1 MDGTLVGCY
10 KLIPCPHCGKE
21 YSSNKFPHHVRICV
35 DAPGTRD
42 AIAAALE
49 SDTPGVGILEAEYRL
64 ISRGLGIPA
73 RSTLT
78 RRYGTWGAVL
88 AAFGLR
94 YPQRNA
100 PRTYTATTVTPRAT
114 LAQKE
119 ALAIADVAQLEAD
132 ARRTLAAEYDA
143 AHTLH
148 GYRVHDAPGL
158 RVNGRPCVRVE
169 LR

>member
-21 YSSNKFPHHVRICV
+21 YSSNKYPHHVKMCV
-35 DAPGTRD
+35 DAPSTRE

-78 RRYGTWGAVL
+78 RRYGMWADVL

-94 YPQRNA
+94 TQQRNA
-100 PRTYTATTVTPRAT
+100 PRTHTAATVTPRVP

-119 ALAIADVAQLEAD
+119 ALAIADVAQMEAA

-148 GYRVHDAPGL
+148 GMRVHDAPGL
-158 RVNGRPCVRVE
+158 YVNGQPCVRVE